1 MVKVLTITFSYAP
14 TLKIVAVKLRMNEYI
29 AGVVLVAITNSTT
42 DLLVNFSSLRRGVPA
57 MNNVMSSLLT
67 IVLLSGGTVC
77 FIRPF
82 TMNGSHIVR
91 DLLFLLFTIEL
102 SRYFIISHNENSW
115 VEGSSM
121 LM

>member
-1 MVKVLTITFSYAP
+1 
-14 TLKIVAVKLRMNEYI
+14 MNEYI
-29 AGVVLVAITNSTT
+29 AGVVLVAIANSTP
-42 DLLVNFSSLRRGVPA
+42 DLLVNFASVRSGTPS
-57 MNNVMSSLLT
+57 MNNVMSNILT

-102 SRYFIISHNENSW
+102 SRYFIITSKVTSW
-115 VEGSSM
+115 IEGASKYM
-121 LM
+121 QCFKP